1 MTGHQ
6 SELLTSVSESKTLEQ
21 CNIDRDGESADETPL
36 KGVTAVGDPA
46 SPLTASVPGSDFQ
59 LSISNEQENKKC
71 TPHSKYNPAYRHL
84 NTREKSFK
92 SPHCH
97 WTLSEPSIRQMAKA
111 GFFCNGIIY

>member
-1 MTGHQ
+1 MTPPQ
-6 SELLTSVSESKTLEQ
+6 SELVISVTESKTEQ
-21 CNIDRDGESADETPL
+21 CNTNPDGESADETPL
-36 KGVTAVGDPA
+36 KSVTAVRDPA
-46 SPLTASVPGSDFQ
+46 SPLTASVPGRDFQ
-59 LSISNEQENKKC
+59 FSISNEQDNKKC
-71 TPHSKYNPAYRHL
+71 TSDHAKYNPAYKNQ